1 MDNIETS
8 GKLVLDKLQQLLKKH
23 SSLQKENEALRNEL
37 VALQKKET
45 GHKTMMDE
53 LNQKINILQ
62 AAAGQM
68 THKDQKDFEKKITRY
83 IKELDKCIGI
93 LSE

>member
-1 MDNIETS
+1 MDNLETNS
-8 GKLVLDKLQQLLKKH
+8 KVVLEKIQQLLKKY
-23 SSLQKENEALRNEL
+23 SGLQKENELLRNEL
-37 VALQKKET
+37 GILEQKENKY
-45 GHKTMMDE
+45 KLMIDE
-53 LNQKINILQ
+53 LNQKVNILK

-68 THKDQKDFEKKITRY
+68 TNKDQKDFEKKITQY